1 MSCPKCQ
8 PSEAPA
14 GGVATMTGREPT
26 IALVGNPNVGKS
38 TLFNRITGARQRAVN
53 APGTTVQVATGHW
66 RAVGARVLDLPGTYS
81 LIATSPDEQ
90 VVTDTVSGAP
100 GSVTD
105 PNAGLGVDLILV
117 ILDGSSMTRSL
128 YLLAQVAQ
136 TGRPAVAVVTMADV
150 AEQNGEPVNVNA
162 LAKKLGIPVMAFDPR
177 SGRDSAVLEQMIAT
191 ALVTRPRVN
200 GIVPD
205 PNAPGYSADAA
216 AVLQRR
222 LYIPIKFAYFF
233 VRAGN
238 IFDVNILPYRAE
250 TDRKNRRNGN
260 TPISCGKVLRNPC
273 KHKNNNK

>member
-26 IALVGNPNVGKS
+26 TALVGNPNVGKS

-177 SGRDSAVLEQMIAT
+177 SGRDSAVLEQLTAT
-191 ALVTRPRVN
+191 PLPTRPRA
-200 GIVPD
+200 PRTLPA
-205 PNAPGYSADAA
+205 PNAPGYSSDAPPEA
-216 AVLQRR
+216 
-222 LYIPIKFAYFF
+222 
-233 VRAGN
+233 
-238 IFDVNILPYRAE
+238 LPSPAPPAPR
-250 TDRKNRRNGN
+250 
-260 TPISCGKVLRNPC
+260 PP
-273 KHKNNNK
+273 

>member
-205 PNAPGYSADAA
+205 PNAPGYS
-216 AVLQRR
+216 
-222 LYIPIKFAYFF
+222 
-233 VRAGN
+233 
-238 IFDVNILPYRAE
+238 
-250 TDRKNRRNGN
+250 DRK
-260 TPISCGKVLRNPC
+260 SVV
-273 KHKNNNK
+273 